1 MLDMATRNGT
11 TRLLIVDDH
20 PLVRSG
26 IRSLIQMEDDLDV
39 CGEAEDQTG
48 ALAMIAAEKPDL
60 VLVDIS
66 LKNSNGLNL
75 LKDITQNYPGV
86 MTLAV
91 SMHDEYA
98 YAFRCLKAGAKGY
111 IMKQEGTEKIL
122 EAIRCVLQGKTYL
135 SQAMTQNAVEQ
146 LGTGQGP
153 GSSPVEVL
161 SNRELELF
169 QLTGEGKEIAEIA
182 EIMAISP
189 RTVEVHRSHIKK
201 KLGLRT
207 STDIFQAAYEW
218 LRTSGLQP

>member
-1 MLDMATRNGT
+1 VLDMATRNDT
-11 TRLLIVDDH
+11 TRLMIVDDH

-26 IRSLIQMEDDLDV
+26 IRSLIQLEGDLEV
-39 CGEAEDQTG
+39 CAEAEDHAT
-48 ALAMIAAEKPDL
+48 ALDRIAAEQPDL

-75 LKDITQNYPGV
+75 LKDIAADHPGV

-91 SMHDEYA
+91 SMHDEYT

-111 IMKQEGTEKIL
+111 IMKQEGTEKII
-122 EAIRCVLQGKTYL
+122 EAIRCVLGGKTYL
-135 SQAMTQNAVEQ
+135 SPAMTQSAVEQ
-146 LGTGQGP
+146 LGKGNGA

-169 QLTGEGKEIAEIA
+169 QLTGQGKEIAEIA
-182 EIMAISP
+182 EIMNISP

>member
-1 MLDMATRNGT
+1 MIVESPSRT

-26 IRSLIQMEDDLDV
+26 ISSIIQMEADLEV
-39 CGEAEDQTG
+39 CGEAEDQTS
-48 ALAMIAAEKPDL
+48 AMNLVAKENPDL

-75 LKDITQNYPGV
+75 LKEINQNHPRTL
-86 MTLAV
+86 TLAV
-91 SMHDEYA
+91 SMHDEYT
-98 YAFRCLKAGAKGY
+98 YAIRCLKAGAKGY

-122 EAIRCVLQGKTYL
+122 EAIRCVLTGKTYL
-135 SQAMTQNAVEQ
+135 SDTMTQATVEQ
-146 LGTGQGP
+146 LGAGRAATG
-153 GSSPVEVL
+153 SNPVDVL

-169 QLTGEGKEIAEIA
+169 QLTGQGKEISEIA
-182 EIMAISP
+182 RIMNISP

-207 STDIFQAAYEW
+207 STDIFQMAYDW
-218 LRTSGLQP
+218 LRQNGIQP

>member
-1 MLDMATRNGT
+1 MLDMATRKGT
-11 TRLLIVDDH
+11 TRLMIVDDH

-26 IRSLIQMEDDLDV
+26 IRALIQMEDDLEV
-39 CGEAEDQTG
+39 CGEAEDHAG
-48 ALAMIAAEKPDL
+48 ALEIIAAEQPDM

-75 LKDITQNYPGV
+75 LKDIAQNHPEV
-86 MTLAV
+86 TTLAV
-91 SMHDEYA
+91 SMHDEYT

-111 IMKQEGTEKIL
+111 IMKQEGTEKII
-122 EAIRCVLQGKTYL
+122 EAIRCVLGGKTYL
-135 SQAMTQNAVEQ
+135 SPAMTQNAVEQ
-146 LGTGQGP
+146 LGAGQAAGA
-153 GSSPVEVL
+153 SPVEVL

-169 QLTGEGKEIAEIA
+169 QLTGQGKEIAEIA
-182 EIMAISP
+182 EIMQISP